1 MSPCQKTAMKLI
13 RKYTAG
19 IYAINALIIFLFPLT
34 IFAQDAVNNCVD
46 CHKDLEGILAA
57 PVTQMENDIHFK
69 RGIMCVDCHGG
80 DSRIDP
86 QGDQDIAM
94 DPQKGYTGAIPR
106 TEVPQ
111 FCDSCHGNA
120 EYMRSFNPNLRVDQY
135 QRYKTSIHGQRLE
148 EGGDEKVAV
157 CTDCH
162 AIHEMRSVNVPLS
175 KVYPLHVSE
184 TCGNCH
190 SDPEY
195 MQPYNISTDQVEL
208 YKTSVHYEFLSE
220 KGDMSAPT
228 CNDCHGN
235 HGAVPPGVESI
246 HFVCGFCH
254 ASAKDLFSQ
263 SAHFQAFKD
272 MDLPECATCHLN
284 HDIIHTGEFMLNTN
298 DGICW
303 MCHDTD
309 SDEGIT
315 TITITSEIEVLK
327 QLSAQADS
335 LITLAEV
342 KGMEVSEYKFKLID
356 LTSNITRAR
365 NLVHTLSDSMVREET
380 QSGKELA
387 ETIIKGGINAMAEIS
402 RRRTGL
408 FIFLLFIL
416 FTMFALYLKIRK
428 LPNTLQEEKITQ

>member
-1 MSPCQKTAMKLI
+1 
-13 RKYTAG
+13 
-19 IYAINALIIFLFPLT
+19 
-34 IFAQDAVNNCVD
+34 
-46 CHKDLEGILAA
+46 
-57 PVTQMENDIHFK
+57 ME
-69 RGIMCVDCHGG
+69 
-80 DSRIDP
+80 
-86 QGDQDIAM
+86 
-94 DPQKGYTGAIPR
+94 
-106 TEVPQ
+106 
-111 FCDSCHGNA
+111 
-120 EYMRSFNPNLRVDQY
+120 
-135 QRYKTSIHGQRLE
+135 
-148 EGGDEKVAV
+148 
-157 CTDCH
+157 
-162 AIHEMRSVNVPLS
+162 
-175 KVYPLHVSE
+175 
-184 TCGNCH
+184 
-190 SDPEY
+190 
-195 MQPYNISTDQVEL
+195 PYNISTDQVEL

-263 SAHFQAFKD
+263 SAHFQAFQD
-272 MDLPECATCHLN
+272 MDMPECATCHSN
-284 HDIIHTGEFMLNTN
+284 HDIAYTGEFMLNTN

-315 TITITSEIEVLK
+315 TITITSEIEALK

-335 LITLAEV
+335 LITIAEV

-365 NLVHTLSDSMVREET
+365 NLVHTLSLPMIREET
-380 QSGKELA
+380 QSGKKLA
-387 ETIIKGGINAMAEIS
+387 ETIIEGGNNAMAEIS

-428 LPNTLQEEKITQ
+428 LPNL